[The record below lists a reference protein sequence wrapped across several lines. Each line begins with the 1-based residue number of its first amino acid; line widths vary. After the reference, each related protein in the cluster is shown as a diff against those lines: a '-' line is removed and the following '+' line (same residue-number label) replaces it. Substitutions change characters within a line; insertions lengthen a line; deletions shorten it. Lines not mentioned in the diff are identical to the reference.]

1 MTTSR
6 SVPCTSGIAVL
17 DVLHALGEML
27 GSETIEQAKARLPLS
42 LRAEI
47 EALTAVSWLP
57 NTTLGALIDEV
68 ASCAGR
74 DPEALVDQAVRAAVD
89 RTFKSVW
96 RMFLR
101 VTSDDALIKRTPM
114 IYQRS
119 RNTGQLSARLIEPG
133 YAELLLTDWPDIS
146 ERHLRTIGVSIQRVV
161 ELAGRRDVRMSVQRK
176 PEGGRYELRWREA

>member
-6 SVPCTSGIAVL
+6 SAPCTSGIAVL
-17 DVLHALGEML
+17 DVLHVLGEML
-27 GSETIEQAKARLPLS
+27 GSETIERAKARLPVD
-42 LRAEI
+42 LRTEI

-57 NTTLGALIDEV
+57 NTTFGTLIDEV

-74 DPEALVDQAVRAAVD
+74 DPEALIDQAVRAAVD

-101 VTSDDALIKRTPM
+101 VTSDEALIKRTPM
-114 IYQRS
+114 IYQGS
-119 RNTGQLSARLIEPG
+119 RNTGQLNARMVEPG
-133 YAELLLTDWPDIS
+133 YAELLLTDWPDVS

-161 ELAGRRDVRMSVQRK
+161 ELAGRRDVRMTVQRASQ
-176 PEGGRYELRWREA
+176 GGRYELRWRDT

>member
-1 MTTSR
+1 MTTSL

-17 DVLHALGEML
+17 DVLHALATIV
-27 GSETIEQAKARLPLS
+27 GSETVERAKAQLPLS
-42 LRAEI
+42 LQAEL
-47 EALTAVSWLP
+47 ETVTAVTWLP
-57 NTTLGALIDEV
+57 NTTLGALVDEV

-74 DPEALVDQAVRAAVD
+74 EPEALIDQAVRTAVD

-119 RNTGQLSARLIEPG
+119 RNTGQLNARVIEPG
-133 YAELLLTDWPDIS
+133 HAELLLTDWPSVS
-146 ERHLRTIGVSIQRVV
+146 ERHLRTIGVSIQRIV
-161 ELAGRRDVRMSVQRK
+161 ELAGRHDVRLTIQRTA
-176 PEGGRYELRWREA
+176 EGGRYQLRWREA

>member
-6 SVPCTSGIAVL
+6 SVPCTSGIAAL
-17 DVLHALGEML
+17 DVLHVLGEMV
-27 GSETIEQAKARLPLS
+27 GDETIERAKARLSPD

-68 ASCAGR
+68 ARCAGR
-74 DPEALVDQAVRAAVD
+74 DPEALIDQAVCGAVD

-101 VTSDDALIKRTPM
+101 VTSDEALIKRTPM

-119 RNTGQLSARLIEPG
+119 RNTGQLSARVLEPG
-133 YAELLLTDWPDIS
+133 CAELLLTDWPDVS
-146 ERHLRTIGVSIQRVV
+146 DRHLRTIGVSIQRVV
-161 ELAGRRDVRMSVQRK
+161 ELAGRHDVRMSVRRT